1 MITELLQGQTLR
13 LGERG
18 KSSINLR
25 GKRLVDKLVYMTT
38 VGVFDAKTHL
48 NGLLK
53 RVSKGETIRITRRGV
68 PIAKLV
74 PADAGEKERPDQVVQ
89 EIRTLRKGAIL
100 GKTTIRELINAGRHY

>member
-1 MITELLQGQTLR
+1 MAHQ
-13 LGERG
+13 
-18 KSSINLR
+18 
-25 GKRLVDKLVYMTT
+25 TT

-74 PADAGEKERPDQVVQ
+74 PTDDGEREDPD
-89 EIRTLRKGAIL
+89 EIVRQIRKLRKGANL
-100 GKTTIRELINAGRHY
+100 GKTSIRELINAGRHY

>member
-1 MITELLQGQTLR
+1 MPHATEGDKVTCLAT
-13 LGERG
+13 
-18 KSSINLR
+18 K
-25 GKRLVDKLVYMTT
+25 LVDKLVYMAHQTT

-74 PADAGEKERPDQVVQ
+74 PADDGEREDPDEVVRQ
-89 EIRTLRKGAIL
+89 IRELRKGANL
-100 GKTTIRELINAGRHY
+100 GKTSIRELINAGRHY

>member
-1 MITELLQGQTLR
+1 MKRKRQTTLL
-13 LGERG
+13 
-18 KSSINLR
+18 NH
-25 GKRLVDKLVYMTT
+25 RLVDKLVRMARHTT

-74 PADAGEKERPDQVVQ
+74 PADAGEKEEPDQVVR
-89 EIRTLRKGAIL
+89 EIRELRKGATL
-100 GKTTIRELINAGRHY
+100 GKTTIRELINAGRRY